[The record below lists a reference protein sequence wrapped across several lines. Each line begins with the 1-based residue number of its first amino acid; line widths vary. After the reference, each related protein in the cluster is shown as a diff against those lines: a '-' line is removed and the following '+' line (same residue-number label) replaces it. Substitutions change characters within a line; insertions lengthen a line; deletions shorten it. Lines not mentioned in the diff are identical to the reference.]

1 MAYFAV
7 YVFARGEPRDGDN
20 LASGTGWL
28 GWANWA
34 AGKTDRYPEAA
45 HLAEEGWLEPAAA
58 LDELEHEL
66 EQLLHEKAGRNVHAV
81 TAALLAAVK
90 HRPGG
95 CIGLIVSDG
104 TPGPGEDDED
114 EPGGA

>member
-7 YVFARGEPRDGDN
+7 YVFAKGEPQDGDN

-34 AGKTDRYPEAA
+34 AGKTEQYPFAA
-45 HLAEEGWLEPAAA
+45 HLAEEGWLEPADA

-66 EQLLHEKAGRNVHAV
+66 EGLLHEKGNRNVHAV

-90 HRPGG
+90 HRPDG

-104 TPGPGEDDED
+104 TPGPDED
-114 EPGGA
+114 EDELDGA